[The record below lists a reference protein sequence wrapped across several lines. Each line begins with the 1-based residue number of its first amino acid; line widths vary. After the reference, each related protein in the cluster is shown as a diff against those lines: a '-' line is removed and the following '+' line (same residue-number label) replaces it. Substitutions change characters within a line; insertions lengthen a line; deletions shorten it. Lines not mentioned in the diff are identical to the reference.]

1 MIFPVGYHI
10 LLKLLIKVLCITFQ
24 SALLLLTVLSILN
37 RWSLQVYQKTV
48 FPPLLP
54 ISKVTS
60 NPNGKFRSAVS
71 KDSRVSSFLR
81 NGFVKS
87 ILPSTSCF
95 TILRM
100 REHAKERRFIS
111 RQPSLPVSRHKRSRR
126 SRCTCIDAL
135 VAYKKGKIR
144 VGRGWKG
151 LGSSTCFLQAAYR
164 ARTGALTFSSAS
176 YTPFFLVPHLFFSLT
191 SHGVKNQRMYLRS
204 YIRK

>member
-1 MIFPVGYHI
+1 VKFIISHNKMIFFSWISYF
-10 LLKLLIKVLCITFQ
+10 IKVVSLHYF
-24 SALLLLTVLSILN
+24 SINPPYFCRHFYRFSTDDLY
-37 RWSLQVYQKTV
+37 RSIKKTV

-60 NPNGKFRSAVS
+60 NPNGKFRFAVS
-71 KDSRVSSFLR
+71 KDSCVSSFLR

-135 VAYKKGKIR
+135 VA
-144 VGRGWKG
+144 
-151 LGSSTCFLQAAYR
+151 
-164 ARTGALTFSSAS
+164 AS
-176 YTPFFLVPHLFFSLT
+176 
-191 SHGVKNQRMYLRS
+191 MRS
-204 YIRK
+204 